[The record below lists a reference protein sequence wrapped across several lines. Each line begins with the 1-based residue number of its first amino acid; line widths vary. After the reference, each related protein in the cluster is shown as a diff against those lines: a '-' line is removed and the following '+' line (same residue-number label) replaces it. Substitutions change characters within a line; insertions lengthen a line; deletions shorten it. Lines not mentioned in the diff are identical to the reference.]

1 VGKDQPHAQKR
12 VYIPRPT
19 NITGVSSHEDFDF
32 LFLFLG
38 LAWLRNEMQF
48 LVWRRRNMKLCIL
61 GEWRSLFR
69 LLAAGTLW
77 IAAASASAHH
87 SFAMFD
93 PQHPMQ
99 VEGTVKSWEFTNP
112 HSWLILMV
120 MKGDTPIEYN
130 IEGASVSTLIR
141 QGFGPHTFSPGEK
154 VTVTINPL
162 KSGAD
167 GGAFVKA
174 VKADGTTLTQ
184 SSTPN

>member
-1 VGKDQPHAQKR
+1 
-12 VYIPRPT
+12 
-19 NITGVSSHEDFDF
+19 
-32 LFLFLG
+32 
-38 LAWLRNEMQF
+38 MQF
-48 LVWRRRNMKLCIL
+48 LIWRSRNMKLCIL
-61 GEWRSLFR
+61 AEWRSTLFR

-77 IAAASASAHH
+77 TAAASASAHH